1 MSEATLP
8 DLYPATAPYRHGFLP
23 EKDGH
28 AVYFE
33 ESGQASGVPVVFLH
47 GGPGSGCGP
56 RHRQLFHPTHVRAV
70 LFDQRGCG
78 RSQAKRPLQANTTA
92 DLIDDI
98 ERLREYL
105 QIDRWL
111 VVGRSVDQIYPI
123 VRDFWKESG
132 FTFTRENP
140 VLGLLETEWAE
151 NRAKLPQD
159 VIRRTLGKVL
169 DGLYSTGER
178 DKYRTQLE
186 PLTAQSTEIRISHRG
201 MVEVYT
207 SVVKDATV
215 WQPRPSDPGLEN
227 EFLRRLMLKLGAP
240 AQQAD
245 QAVAQANLPN
255 TSAKAENIAGQT
267 SIFLNE
273 GFDIAWRRVGL
284 ALDRTGFTVEDRD
297 RRTGTYFVRFVDTP
311 NDKEGNF
318 VTRMFKAKKV
328 PVPVKY
334 RIAITAQV
342 SGGSRAVVQGTD
354 GQNESSPT
362 SQKIATLLLDEL
374 K

>member
-1 MSEATLP
+1 MKYPMTRFAPFFLRLSLCVFSAVLAGCGSIIPDSKVDYKTKGETKATKLDVPP
-8 DLYPATAPYRHGFLP
+8 DLSQISRESRYALPGVGVSANEFNNNRTA
-23 EKDGH
+23 
-28 AVYFE
+28 
-33 ESGQASGVPVVFLH
+33 
-47 GGPGSGCGP
+47 
-56 RHRQLFHPTHVRAV
+56 
-70 LFDQRGCG
+70 QRGTG
-78 RSQAKRPLQANTTA
+78 VTNAMGDVRL
-92 DLIDDI
+92 
-98 ERLREYL
+98 ERLGT
-105 QIDRWL
+105 DRWL

-132 FTFTRENP
+132 FTLTQENQ

-159 VIRRTLGKVL
+159 LLRRTLGKVV

-201 MVEVYT
+201 MVEVFAG
-207 SVVKDATV
+207 VMKDSLI

-245 QAVAQANLPN
+245 QAVAKVNIPN

-267 SIFLNE
+267 SIILNE

-311 NDKEGNF
+311 DDKEGNF
-318 VTRMFKAKKV
+318 FTRMFKAKKV

-334 RIAITAQV
+334 RIAIAAQV
-342 SGGSRAVVQGTD
+342 NGGSRAVVLNID
-354 GQNESSPT
+354 GQNESSPA
-362 SQKIATLLLDEL
+362 SQKIAKLLLDEL

>member
-1 MSEATLP
+1 MKHPMQRRVLLALRLSPWLFAAVLAGCGSVIPDSKVDYKTQGEAKGAKLDVPP
-8 DLYPATAPYRHGFLP
+8 DLSQIGRESRYALP
-23 EKDGH
+23 
-28 AVYFE
+28 
-33 ESGQASGVPVVFLH
+33 GVGVSANDFNN
-47 GGPGSGCGP
+47 S
-56 RHRQLFHPTHVRAV
+56 RNA
-70 LFDQRGCG
+70 QRG
-78 RSQAKRPLQANTTA
+78 NTVTNA
-92 DLIDDI
+92 VGDVRL
-98 ERLREYL
+98 ERVGS
-105 QIDRWL
+105 DRWL

-132 FTFTRENP
+132 FTFTQENP

-245 QAVAQANLPN
+245 QAVAKANVPS

-267 SIFLNE
+267 SILLNE

-297 RRTGTYFVRFVDTP
+297 RRTGTYFVRYVEAV
-311 NDKEGNF
+311 NENEGNF
-318 VTRMFKAKKV
+318 FTRMFKAKKV

-334 RIAITAQV
+334 RIAITAQA
-342 SGGSRAVVQGTD
+342 SGGSRAVVLGMD
-354 GQNESSPT
+354 GQNESTPA
-362 SQKIATLLLDEL
+362 SQKIAKLLLDEL

>member
-1 MSEATLP
+1 MKHPMTRLAPFSLRLSLCVLAAVLAGCGSVIPDSKVDYKTQGEAKGTKLDVPP
-8 DLYPATAPYRHGFLP
+8 DLSQIGRESRYALPGVGVSANDFNNSRTA
-23 EKDGH
+23 
-28 AVYFE
+28 
-33 ESGQASGVPVVFLH
+33 
-47 GGPGSGCGP
+47 
-56 RHRQLFHPTHVRAV
+56 
-70 LFDQRGCG
+70 QRG
-78 RSQAKRPLQANTTA
+78 TA
-92 DLIDDI
+92 VTNAMGDVRL
-98 ERLREYL
+98 ERLGS
-105 QIDRWL
+105 DRWL

-132 FTFTRENP
+132 FIFTQENQ

-201 MVEVYT
+201 MVEVFAG
-207 SVVKDATV
+207 VMKDSLI
-215 WQPRPSDPGLEN
+215 WQARPSDPGLEN
-227 EFLRRLMLKLGAP
+227 EFLRRLMLKLGVP
-240 AQQAD
+240 TQQAD
-245 QAVAQANLPN
+245 QAVAQANIPN

-267 SIFLNE
+267 SIVLNE

-297 RRTGTYFVRFVDTP
+297 RRTGTYFVRFVETADGS
-311 NDKEGNF
+311 EGNF
-318 VTRMFKAKKV
+318 ITRMFKAKKV

-334 RIAITAQV
+334 RIAITAQ
-342 SGGSRAVVQGTD
+342 SGGGSRAVVLSLD
-354 GQNESSPT
+354 GQNESSPAT
-362 SQKIATLLLDEL
+362 QKIAKLLLDEL

>member
-1 MSEATLP
+1 MKHPMTRSALFFWRLSPCVLAAVLAGCGSVIPDSKVDYKTQGEAKGVKLDVPP
-8 DLYPATAPYRHGFLP
+8 DLSQIGRESRYALP
-23 EKDGH
+23 
-28 AVYFE
+28 
-33 ESGQASGVPVVFLH
+33 GVGVSANDFNNSRNPQRSNTVTNAL
-47 GGPGSGCGP
+47 GD
-56 RHRQLFHPTHVRAV
+56 VR
-70 LFDQRGCG
+70 L
-78 RSQAKRPLQANTTA
+78 
-92 DLIDDI
+92 
-98 ERLREYL
+98 ERLGS
-105 QIDRWL
+105 DRWL
-111 VVGRSVDQIYPI
+111 VVGRSVDQVFPI

-132 FTFTRENP
+132 FTFTQENQ

-186 PLTAQSTEIRISHRG
+186 PQSDRSTEIRISHRG
-201 MVEVYT
+201 MVEVFAG
-207 SVVKDATV
+207 VMKDSTI

-245 QAVAQANLPN
+245 QAVALANVPS
-255 TSAKAENIAGQT
+255 TAAKAENIAGQT
-267 SIFLNE
+267 SIILNE

-297 RRTGTYFVRFVDTP
+297 RRTGTYFVRFVETP
-311 NDKEGNF
+311 DDKEGNF

-334 RIAITAQV
+334 RIAIAAQA
-342 SGGSRAVVQGTD
+342 SGGVRVVVLSLD

-362 SQKIATLLLDEL
+362 SQKIAKLLLDEL

>member
-1 MSEATLP
+1 MKYQMTRSALLSLRLSPFVLAAFLTGCGSVIPDSKVDYKTQGETKGAKLDVPP
-8 DLYPATAPYRHGFLP
+8 DLSQIGRESRYAMPGVGVSANDFNKSRTA
-23 EKDGH
+23 
-28 AVYFE
+28 
-33 ESGQASGVPVVFLH
+33 
-47 GGPGSGCGP
+47 
-56 RHRQLFHPTHVRAV
+56 
-70 LFDQRGCG
+70 QRGNVVSNAIG
-78 RSQAKRPLQANTTA
+78 DVRL
-92 DLIDDI
+92 
-98 ERLREYL
+98 ERLGT
-105 QIDRWL
+105 DRWL
-111 VVGRSVDQIYPI
+111 VVGRSADQIYPI
-123 VRDFWKESG
+123 VRDFWKENG
-132 FTFTRENP
+132 FLYTQENP

-159 VIRRTLGKVL
+159 ALRRTLGKLL
-169 DGLYSTGER
+169 DGMYSTGER
-178 DKYRTQLE
+178 DRYRTQLE
-186 PLTAQSTEIRISHRG
+186 PLTEQSTEIRISHRG
-201 MVEVYT
+201 MVEVY
-207 SVVKDATV
+207 SGVVKDSIV
-215 WQPRPSDPGLEN
+215 WQARPSDPGLEN

-245 QAVAQANLPN
+245 QAVAQANVP
-255 TSAKAENIAGQT
+255 TTAAKAENISGQT

-273 GFDIAWRRVGL
+273 GFDIAWRRIGL

-311 NDKEGNF
+311 DDKEGNF
-318 VTRMFKAKKV
+318 FTRMFKAKKV

-362 SQKIATLLLDEL
+362 SQKIAKLLLDEL

>member
-1 MSEATLP
+1 MKHPMTRFALFSLRLSPWALAAVLTGCGSVIPDSKVDYKTQGETKGTKLDVPP
-8 DLYPATAPYRHGFLP
+8 DLSQIGRESRYALPGVGVSANDFNNSRTA
-23 EKDGH
+23 
-28 AVYFE
+28 
-33 ESGQASGVPVVFLH
+33 
-47 GGPGSGCGP
+47 
-56 RHRQLFHPTHVRAV
+56 
-70 LFDQRGCG
+70 QRG
-78 RSQAKRPLQANTTA
+78 TA
-92 DLIDDI
+92 VTNAMGDVRL
-98 ERLREYL
+98 ERLGS
-105 QIDRWL
+105 DRWL

-132 FTFTRENP
+132 FIFTQENQ

-207 SVVKDATV
+207 SVVKDTTV

-227 EFLRRLMLKLGAP
+227 EFLRRLMLKLGVP
-240 AQQAD
+240 TQQAD
-245 QAVAQANLPN
+245 QAVAQANIPN

-267 SIFLNE
+267 SIVLNE

-297 RRTGTYFVRFVDTP
+297 RRTGTYFVRFVETADGS
-311 NDKEGNF
+311 EGNF
-318 VTRMFKAKKV
+318 FTRMFKAKKV

-334 RIAITAQV
+334 RIAIMAQAG
-342 SGGSRAVVQGTD
+342 GGSRAVVLGID
-354 GQNESSPT
+354 GQNESSPAT
-362 SQKIATLLLDEL
+362 QKIAKLLLDEL

>member
-1 MSEATLP
+1 MKYPMTRLAPFSLRLSLCVLAAVLAGCGSVIPDSKVDYKTQGEAKGAKLDVPP
-8 DLYPATAPYRHGFLP
+8 DLSQIGRESRYALPGVGVSANEFNNNRTA
-23 EKDGH
+23 
-28 AVYFE
+28 
-33 ESGQASGVPVVFLH
+33 
-47 GGPGSGCGP
+47 
-56 RHRQLFHPTHVRAV
+56 
-70 LFDQRGCG
+70 QRGN
-78 RSQAKRPLQANTTA
+78 AVTNTMG
-92 DLIDDI
+92 DVRL
-98 ERLREYL
+98 ERLGS
-105 QIDRWL
+105 DRWL

-123 VRDFWKESG
+123 VRDFWKENG
-132 FTFTRENP
+132 FIFTQENQ

-159 VIRRTLGKVL
+159 IIRRTLGKVL

-186 PLTAQSTEIRISHRG
+186 PLTAQSAEIRISHRG

-207 SVVKDATV
+207 SVVKDTTV

-227 EFLRRLMLKLGAP
+227 EFLRRLMLKLGVP

-245 QAVAQANLPN
+245 QAVAQANIPN

-297 RRTGTYFVRFVDTP
+297 RRTGTYFVRYVETP

-318 VTRMFKAKKV
+318 FTRMFKAKKV
-328 PVPVKY
+328 AVPVKY
-334 RIAITAQV
+334 RIAISAQA
-342 SGGSRAVVQGTD
+342 SGGSRAVVLGLD
-354 GQNESSPT
+354 GQNESSPA
-362 SQKIATLLLDEL
+362 SQKIAKLLLDEL